1 MATKKINTDLQL
13 TAKLLDGSGSAGTS
27 GQILSSTGTVTD
39 WINLSDISGVDG
51 SGSAERLA
59 VWSDSDTI
67 SYHDNL
73 RWDGEKL
80 MVESGNSST
89 SSKTVSIT
97 HTRNDSNVSTQAIT
111 IDANFSGADTTTADR
126 TNAGLYIDLD
136 SSADGD
142 ASNEVRSY
150 GVWVDARITGYNDL
164 LRGGYFFVESNNTT
178 EKTAEIAGVYGLATH
193 DSSSTNGGVSN
204 MFGVRGVTAIQDY
217 GDVDNTYAVHG
228 LVQIANNRNA
238 NVDNTHALYGE
249 IQIDEATALSYGSM
263 YGCRVVIDNNEG
275 SVPTFSDQYLFYGA
289 YQGTTATGAYGIYVQ
304 GDRHY
309 LAGSVG
315 IGENN
320 PVRDLQIKKS
330 TSGGQVR
337 AEVFNTSNTANS
349 HGVVSI
355 YSGGSSAGDPF
366 LHWKVDAVQDW
377 SMGIDNSDSDKLKI
391 SKNFGP
397 GVNDYLTIATTG
409 YVGIGTTSPS
419 VQLDIEDSSN
429 VLIDINTTTAN
440 ANTTIRFQESGSNT
454 ATIGYDGTNDGL
466 ILTTGGFTAGNGI
479 FIDNSQ
485 NVGIGRTNPLAALH
499 IDKAGVPQLLL
510 DGGGNTT
517 GDIVVPNGEILQ
529 MGHWNTSTSTY
540 TDRLRIAADGNV
552 GIGTTSPTNG
562 KLEIQSSTNQIS
574 VNTGTAGDGRLHIGH
589 FSNGTFIGTYG
600 DDGGAADLIRFGTHS
615 GDERMRVA
623 SNGNVGIGETSID
636 ARLHIS
642 TAAAGLVN
650 QKFESVG
657 SAAWRVGIPASQ
669 TYFAFDNA
677 NDNLSAPK
685 VVIDSGGQV
694 GIGTPSPSY
703 NLHILDGDP
712 YIALNGT
719 TSSDDIS
726 LLYHKGGTLNLI
738 ARASS
743 TVGGQVDIVSRNN
756 TGDTDL
762 ANFENTGRL
771 VLPQYGSGTFTGTA
785 QKMLAVDATGNVIE
799 ETLPAG
805 PGGIGA
811 GTYGSTADDT
821 KIDTIT
827 VDAYGR
833 VTAIATGETGE
844 VQTVSA
850 GTNLNSVGTSTD
862 VTLNLDSSI
871 DLTSVT
877 TDELSYP
884 YPTAT
889 NQFHGEI
896 VTFGSFNGTIV
907 AGDVIVY
914 TTAGVQT
921 GWFLAQGNVTY
932 SKGMLGIAMGT
943 TPSAG
948 ILIKG
953 FARHAS
959 FASGNLGSP
968 LYLSPSTAGDTT
980 STIPSST
987 NNIVRIVGYMLNP
1000 TNDEIFFDPDKS
1012 WVQVS

>member
-1 MATKKINTDLQL
+1 MSKKYITDNIKIDGQ
-13 TAKLLDGSGSAGTS
+13 LLDGSGSAGTS
-27 GQILSSTGTVTD
+27 GQILSSTGTATD

-204 MFGVRGVTAIQDY
+204 MYGVRGVTAIQDY

-228 LVQIANNRNA
+228 LVQIADNRNA

-409 YVGIGTTSPS
+409 NVGIGTTNPDGLLNLKHTSSSSSVANDATAYALTLNFEGATGDYGRHIAIRDASGQAVAAIGGYDEGTGGATGLFFATGNATTAAQEAMMIDSSGNVGIGATSIDAKLHIQSASATGAVINLESTHAGGIPIYNLKGAHSAQLRYQDENGNNQSRIDFTDGGSFNFIDATDGSSHMLINSSGRVGIGRTPVAAALEVEGQIRVTGTSGYTFNAGGDTDGGMFSTADGTINFRTNGSERMRIDSSGNVMIGNTSAAAKLDIRQDSGVAIRCEDGTGGYFVVNQGGDTGIGTTSPAEKLTVS
-419 VQLDIEDSSN
+419 GDSN
-429 VLIDINTTTAN
+429 ITGKLAV
-440 ANTTIRFQESGSNT
+440 GSSAAHPTYDFYNQNT
-454 ATIGYDGTNDGL
+454 AY
-466 ILTTGGFTAGNGI
+466 FNGA
-479 FIDNSQ
+479 
-485 NVGIGRTNPLAALH
+485 V
-499 IDKAGVPQLLL
+499 
-510 DGGGNTT
+510 
-517 GDIVVPNGEILQ
+517 
-529 MGHWNTSTSTY
+529 
-540 TDRLRIAADGNV
+540 
-552 GIGTTSPTNG
+552 
-562 KLEIQSSTNQIS
+562 
-574 VNTGTAGDGRLHIGH
+574 
-589 FSNGTFIGTYG
+589 
-600 DDGGAADLIRFGTHS
+600 
-615 GDERMRVA
+615 
-623 SNGNVGIGETSID
+623 
-636 ARLHIS
+636 
-642 TAAAGLVN
+642 
-650 QKFESVG
+650 
-657 SAAWRVGIPASQ
+657 
-669 TYFAFDNA
+669 
-677 NDNLSAPK
+677 
-685 VVIDSGGQV
+685 
-694 GIGTPSPSY
+694 
-703 NLHILDGDP
+703 
-712 YIALNGT
+712 
-719 TSSDDIS
+719 
-726 LLYHKGGTLNLI
+726 
-738 ARASS
+738 
-743 TVGGQVDIVSRNN
+743 TVD
-756 TGDTDL
+756 
-762 ANFENTGRL
+762 
-771 VLPQYGSGTFTGTA
+771 
-785 QKMLAVDATGNVIE
+785 
-799 ETLPAG
+799 
-805 PGGIGA
+805 
-811 GTYGSTADDT
+811 
-821 KIDTIT
+821 DTIT
-827 VDAYGR
+827 VNNLTYPEPGAIDASGY
-833 VTAIATGETGE
+833 
-844 VQTVSA
+844 
-850 GTNLNSVGTSTD
+850 N
-862 VTLNLDSSI
+862 
-871 DLTSVT
+871 
-877 TDELSYP
+877 
-884 YPTAT
+884 
-889 NQFHGEI
+889 GEI
-896 VTFGSFNGTIV
+896 VYFGSQISMSEGKLMV
-907 AGDVIVY
+907 LSVSAAGATWY
-914 TTAGVQT
+914 
-921 GWFLAQGNVTY
+921 LAKDSTNSLAT
-932 SKGMLGIAMGT
+932 GMLGIALGT
-943 TPSAG
+943 TASAG
-948 ILIKG
+948 LLVRGIAKNS
-953 FARHAS
+953 AWSS
-959 FASGNLGSP
+959 FSEGEK
-968 LYLSPSTAGDTT
+968 LYLSPTSGAISNSITSDT
-980 STIPSST
+980 
-987 NNIVRIVGYMLNP
+987 NDFVRIIGYALGSNK
-1000 TNDEIFFDPDKS
+1000 IYFCPDNS
-1012 WVQVS
+1012 YVQNS

>member
-1 MATKKINTDLQL
+1 MSKKYITDNIKIDGQ
-13 TAKLLDGSGSAGTS
+13 LLDGSGSAGTS
-27 GQILSSTGTVTD
+27 GQILSSTGTATD

-111 IDANFSGADTTTADR
+111 IDANFSGADTTTTDR

-178 EKTAEIAGVYGLATH
+178 EKTAEITGVYGLATH

-315 IGENN
+315 IGETN
-320 PVRDLQIKKS
+320 PARALEVKHSTQQGVARFVSGSTTMAFIDLK
-330 TSGGQVR
+330 
-337 AEVFNTSNTANS
+337 
-349 HGVVSI
+349 
-355 YSGGSSAGDPF
+355 D
-366 LHWKVDAVQDW
+366 
-377 SMGIDNSDSDKLKI
+377 
-391 SKNFGP
+391 
-397 GVNDYLTIATTG
+397 
-409 YVGIGTTSPS
+409 
-419 VQLDIEDSSN
+419 
-429 VLIDINTTTAN
+429 
-440 ANTTIRFQESGSNT
+440 ANTT
-454 ATIGYDGTNDGL
+454 A
-466 ILTTGGFTAGNGI
+466 
-479 FIDNSQ
+479 DNK
-485 NVGIGRTNPLAALH
+485 V
-499 IDKAGVPQLLL
+499 
-510 DGGGNTT
+510 
-517 GDIVVPNGEILQ
+517 
-529 MGHWNTSTSTY
+529 
-540 TDRLRIAADGNV
+540 
-552 GIGTTSPTNG
+552 
-562 KLEIQSSTNQIS
+562 
-574 VNTGTAGDGRLHIGH
+574 
-589 FSNGTFIGTYG
+589 
-600 DDGGAADLIRFGTHS
+600 RFGAVGNELS
-615 GDERMRVA
+615 LWANGGERMRID
-623 SNGNVGIGETSID
+623 SSGNVGIGETSID

-657 SAAWRVGIPASQ
+657 SAAWRMGIPASQ

-811 GTYGSTADDT
+811 GTYGSTADNT